1 MSVASRQRIVVNI
14 RAAPAAPAL
23 PPKPLP
29 RLPGSGPPS
38 VSSRPSATAAA
49 PASSADAPPPPASVA
64 RPPPASSGPVSY
76 VGRPFD
82 PFAAAAAAEDV
93 GGNPFGPPA
102 AGDGNP
108 FGRA

>member
-14 RAAPAAPAL
+14 RAAAAAPAL

-29 RLPGSGPPS
+29 RLPGSGPPA
-38 VSSRPSATAAA
+38 VSARPSFTAAA
-49 PASSADAPPPPASVA
+49 ASTADAPPPPPSGA

-82 PFAAAAAAEDV
+82 PFAAAAAAEDA
-93 GGNPFGPPA
+93 GGNPFGAPA
-102 AGDGNP
+102 AGDSNP